1 MTDSPVSLEM
11 SESPRGVSRL
21 PISQRK
27 FKDSQ
32 RETNETRMF
41 PIPLQVIDGFLL
53 KVNFGDAL
61 IVGFVLGLFAVAT
74 QRSRKLL
81 TLYLMAF
88 GALFLLTPASMNDPD
103 KELALLN
110 SVMQYKT
117 IGLVLLVI
125 SPVLYTT
132 AQK

>member
-1 MTDSPVSLEM
+1 ML
-11 SESPRGVSRL
+11 
-21 PISQRK
+21 
-27 FKDSQ
+27 
-32 RETNETRMF
+32 

-53 KVNFGDAL
+53 NVNLGDAL

-81 TLYLMAF
+81 TLHLIAF
-88 GALFLLTPASMNDPD
+88 GALFLLSPGSLYEPA
-103 KELALLN
+103 ELSLLN
-110 SVMQYKT
+110 SILQYKML
-117 IGLVLLVI
+117 GLVLLVI

>member
-1 MTDSPVSLEM
+1 
-11 SESPRGVSRL
+11 
-21 PISQRK
+21 
-27 FKDSQ
+27 
-32 RETNETRMF
+32 MF

>member
-1 MTDSPVSLEM
+1 ML
-11 SESPRGVSRL
+11 
-21 PISQRK
+21 
-27 FKDSQ
+27 
-32 RETNETRMF
+32 

-53 KVNFGDAL
+53 KVNLGDAL

-81 TLYLMAF
+81 TLHLITF
-88 GALFLLTPASMNDPD
+88 GALFLLAPGSLYEPQ
-103 KELALLN
+103 ELSLLT
-110 SVMQYKT
+110 SILQYKM
-117 IGLVLLVI
+117 IGLILLVI

>member
-1 MTDSPVSLEM
+1 ML
-11 SESPRGVSRL
+11 
-21 PISQRK
+21 
-27 FKDSQ
+27 
-32 RETNETRMF
+32 
-41 PIPLQVIDGFLL
+41 PIPLQLVDGFLL

-81 TLYLMAF
+81 TLHLIAF
-88 GALFLLTPASMNDPD
+88 GALFLLAPGSMYEPQ
-103 KELALLN
+103 ELSLL
-110 SVMQYKT
+110 SGILQYKI
-117 IGLVLLVI
+117 IGLVLLVV

>member
-1 MTDSPVSLEM
+1 ML
-11 SESPRGVSRL
+11 
-21 PISQRK
+21 
-27 FKDSQ
+27 
-32 RETNETRMF
+32 
-41 PIPLQVIDGFLL
+41 PIPLQLIDGFLL

-81 TLYLMAF
+81 TLHLIAF
-88 GALFLLTPASMNDPD
+88 GALFLLAPGSMYEPA
-103 KELALLN
+103 ELSLL
-110 SVMQYKT
+110 SGILQYKM
-117 IGLVLLVI
+117 IGLVLLVV